1 MIKRMDGPTFGIKD
15 ALTLFN
21 FHHVSD
27 MLLSIDKRKV

>member
-1 MIKRMDGPTFGIKD
+1 MIKRLDGPILVLRMP
-15 ALTLFN
+15 LTLFN